1 MSEQREVERLRRA
14 VDLLMNAQEEALEA
28 ARSSLDEGE
37 GTDDVLVDI
46 EDILS
51 GASEDVQQI
60 LRGDSG

>member
-1 MSEQREVERLRRA
+1 MGEQREVERLRRA